1 MRRETVIH
9 IAVSSAAAA
18 GAVIVLLCR
27 RGEDDEAEAAFFA
40 ADHPENG
47 DLLWNSSLTDQNLD
61 EDI

>member
-1 MRRETVIH
+1 MRKETVIR

-18 GAVIVLLCR
+18 GAVVVLLRR
-27 RGEDDEAEAAFFA
+27 RGGDEETEAAFFA

-47 DLLWNSSLTDQNLD
+47 DLLWNSSLMDQNSD